1 MVKPIFINK
10 RKEKEKEVEKENEKS
25 KELLAKKRVE
35 PDTPNKEVDMIKIKK
50 KIKEMMFSI
59 YKDSNNSL
67 NNEDIFYQTMS
78 KNYLLN
84 EFSSNCLN
92 YINKIITNI
101 LKNQLKKFQGI
112 FELNKLFISIIKEL
126 LINEFE
132 LILLSLYLESVNISS
147 CPDVNSFKESLIF
160 LCLFIKKLT
169 LSEDKLSPINSFLNR
184 KYQGFSGKFH
194 KWIELNKSVLDKKLY
209 FSYIEINQRFKEF
222 NNSYSIYCKNNYID
236 YNLVIDRILT
246 MSIPYNE
253 SKTENNKIN
262 IKSNS
267 IKEMGIE
274 LSNNDNDI
282 SKKNNI
288 NINHNNSANNTQN
301 NVNKNNS
308 YNFNT
313 YFSNFIPQFPA
324 PLYPST
330 PLILALNNFKDG
342 NIPQLKSNID
352 LCQSNKNIMPINGNN
367 DNNIKNNIINNPC
380 NIPNNPIKNIKSQID
395 NANLQSNNNAD
406 ANTNSNESQNN
417 KATLEKNENK
427 FINKNNVS
435 LNLSEEYKQKN
446 SGYGNNN
453 YNLLFSCNNFGDYFT
468 QTYSSVFND
477 INQLRYN
484 NYNLGINDLNA
495 VSQSSL
501 FNSKSHYFNDM
512 NNLQNNSFHMNERE
526 DNLKIMNPTKYN
538 YLKSGLSING
548 ISSSKNF
555 YPNMPNNI
563 QENANNNEFNN
574 NQTINKN
581 VLGSS
586 IFQNNNLINKMN
598 INTSQEK
605 NNENIN
611 DASKSK

>member
-25 KELLAKKRVE
+25 KDKELLAKKRVE

-352 LCQSNKNIMPINGNN
+352 LCQSNKNIMPI
-367 DNNIKNNIINNPC
+367 K
-380 NIPNNPIKNIKSQID
+380 
-395 NANLQSNNNAD
+395 
-406 ANTNSNESQNN
+406 
-417 KATLEKNENK
+417 
-427 FINKNNVS
+427 
-435 LNLSEEYKQKN
+435 
-446 SGYGNNN
+446 
-453 YNLLFSCNNFGDYFT
+453 
-468 QTYSSVFND
+468 
-477 INQLRYN
+477 
-484 NYNLGINDLNA
+484 
-495 VSQSSL
+495 
-501 FNSKSHYFNDM
+501 
-512 NNLQNNSFHMNERE
+512 
-526 DNLKIMNPTKYN
+526 
-538 YLKSGLSING
+538 
-548 ISSSKNF
+548 
-555 YPNMPNNI
+555 
-563 QENANNNEFNN
+563 
-574 NQTINKN
+574 
-581 VLGSS
+581 
-586 IFQNNNLINKMN
+586 
-598 INTSQEK
+598 
-605 NNENIN
+605 
-611 DASKSK
+611 

>member
-25 KELLAKKRVE
+25 KELLAKKRDE
-35 PDTPNKEVDMIKIKK
+35 PDIPNKEDDMIKIKK

-262 IKSNS
+262 IK
-267 IKEMGIE
+267 
-274 LSNNDNDI
+274 
-282 SKKNNI
+282 
-288 NINHNNSANNTQN
+288 
-301 NVNKNNS
+301 
-308 YNFNT
+308 
-313 YFSNFIPQFPA
+313 
-324 PLYPST
+324 
-330 PLILALNNFKDG
+330 
-342 NIPQLKSNID
+342 
-352 LCQSNKNIMPINGNN
+352 
-367 DNNIKNNIINNPC
+367 
-380 NIPNNPIKNIKSQID
+380 
-395 NANLQSNNNAD
+395 
-406 ANTNSNESQNN
+406 
-417 KATLEKNENK
+417 
-427 FINKNNVS
+427 
-435 LNLSEEYKQKN
+435 
-446 SGYGNNN
+446 
-453 YNLLFSCNNFGDYFT
+453 
-468 QTYSSVFND
+468 
-477 INQLRYN
+477 
-484 NYNLGINDLNA
+484 
-495 VSQSSL
+495 
-501 FNSKSHYFNDM
+501 
-512 NNLQNNSFHMNERE
+512 
-526 DNLKIMNPTKYN
+526 
-538 YLKSGLSING
+538 
-548 ISSSKNF
+548 
-555 YPNMPNNI
+555 
-563 QENANNNEFNN
+563 
-574 NQTINKN
+574 
-581 VLGSS
+581 
-586 IFQNNNLINKMN
+586 
-598 INTSQEK
+598 
-605 NNENIN
+605 
-611 DASKSK
+611 